1 MHYDDLFTT
10 ISPINIHPLCL
21 NLANQLALCTLVT
34 DSKHKAINNFDDYLL
49 SLPILTIIQ

>member
-10 ISPINIHPLCL
+10 ILPINIHPLCL

-34 DSKHKAINNFDDYLL
+34 DSKHKAINNFDDNLL